1 MCIRDRSCPGS
12 WRTVPLRVSFRGAHM
27 TMTLDEVRKTRFHMS
42 RHNGYEVTDVDIF
55 VDKVEATLMTI
66 TEQNDHLRRQLEAAQ
81 TGGNNPELQ
90 AEVDRLRAEVQ
101 RLRGSA
107 DEAASLQVE
116 MGRMQ
121 AELDQARAGAGD
133 SGLVEENQRLR
144 QLVENHQRE
153 AADTENLATENEHLK
168 GQIAELNSRPVATGE
183 GGALEHIVVTTSSE
197 ASAAVIK
204 LVQLATE
211 QAEALVQDAQS
222 DAQRRRTE
230 AEAVSYTHL
239 R

>member
-1 MCIRDRSCPGS
+1 MCIRDEPASVSR
-12 WRTVPLRVSFRGAHM
+12 RTVPLRVSFRGAHM

-42 RHNGYEVTDVDIF
+42 RRNGYEVTDVDIF

-90 AEVDRLRAEVQ
+90 AEADRLRAEVQ

-116 MGRMQ
+116 KERMQ

-133 SGLVEENQRLR
+133 SGLVELG
-144 QLVENHQRE
+144 LH
-153 AADTENLATENEHLK
+153 
-168 GQIAELNSRPVATGE
+168 
-183 GGALEHIVVTTSSE
+183 AL
-197 ASAAVIK
+197 
-204 LVQLATE
+204 L
-211 QAEALVQDAQS
+211 
-222 DAQRRRTE
+222 
-230 AEAVSYTHL
+230 
-239 R
+239 

>member
-1 MCIRDRSCPGS
+1 
-12 WRTVPLRVSFRGAHM
+12 M

-42 RHNGYEVTDVDIF
+42 RRNGYEVTDVDIF

-116 MGRMQ
+116 KERMQ

-144 QLVENHQRE
+144 QLAENHQRE

-183 GGALEHIVVTTSSE
+183 GPALSTSSSRR
-197 ASAAVIK
+197 APKPARRS
-204 LVQLATE
+204 
-211 QAEALVQDAQS
+211 S
-222 DAQRRRTE
+222 SSCSSRPSRRRRWWRTHSPTPSV
-230 AEAVSYTHL
+230 AVPRLKSTRARWSRRPMHS
-239 R
+239 RRR